1 MMYKTA
7 RNIFLYVST
16 VFLAL
21 YQSPVSALDLEL
33 DLDYGLDTA
42 SAFFDSA
49 VDSASNLTLDSVSV
63 STLAFLDSASDI
75 KWTVRPRI
83 SLAEMYSDNIRLT
96 ATDEKA
102 ALVTEVTPGVSIN
115 SNSSRGNLNL
125 NYSLQGIYNAQGD
138 SGVDIYNQ
146 LQMDADYEF
155 VRNSFFVESAVSIGQ
170 QNSSN
175 RRIVRDNISGSE
187 ASSTITT
194 FMLSPYWTPHFKGFA
209 DGEFRLTYDRVSS
222 ERGNDSLSTANSWSQ
237 NIYLTSGHDFSLF
250 NWSFSFNNRSSSSS
264 AGQDVSYQDTQF
276 ETRYAIGRKY
286 SVFARLGHSDNSF
299 SSNTDSNRNGVFYT
313 FGGQWKP
320 SKRFSIEAGYGNNKF
335 ITVEVS
341 PFNRLHW
348 ITTYSNNGIGLN
360 TGDRWETE
368 FNYTTRRTT
377 WELSYAEDTTTTQQ
391 TLLDQQIF
399 TSGNTFGGQTQTPY
413 VNRREL
419 GLTSLTDEVFTSK
432 TAQASV
438 SFRTGKSNIS
448 AQVFKTLRTFEESG
462 NEEKVEGISTS
473 WGWQFS
479 RRSRSNLRAS
489 WQKTESD
496 GFDAFS
502 DDRLYFSA
510 TITRNILAHL
520 NGSIEYQYVD
530 QNSNDKLNEYLE
542 NRITAKLTLQ
552 F

>member
-1 MMYKTA
+1 MYKTA

-16 VFLAL
+16 VFFSL
-21 YQSPVSALDLEL
+21 YQSPVSASDLEL

-42 SAFFDSA
+42 SVFFDSA
-49 VDSASNLTLDSVSV
+49 IDSASNLTLDSVSV

-75 KWTVRPRI
+75 KWTLRPRI
-83 SLAEMYSDNIRLT
+83 SLAQMYSDNIRLT

-102 ALVTEVTPGVSIN
+102 ALVTEVRPGISIN
-115 SNSSRGNLNL
+115 SNSSRGNLDL

-146 LQMDADYEF
+146 LQMDADCEF
-155 VRNSFFVESAVSIGQ
+155 VRNNFFVESAVSIGQ

-175 RRIVRDNISGSE
+175 RRIVSDNISGGE

-222 ERGNDSLSTANSWSQ
+222 ARGNDSLSTANSWSQ
-237 NIYLTSGHDFSLF
+237 DVYLTSGHDFSLF
-250 NWSFSFNNRSSSSS
+250 SWSFLFNNRSSSS
-264 AGQDVSYQDTQF
+264 AGQDVNYQDTQL
-276 ETRYAIGRKY
+276 ETRYAIARKY

-299 SSNTDSNRNGVFYT
+299 SSNSNSNRNGVFYT

-335 ITVEVS
+335 ITVDVS

-348 ITTYSNNGIGLN
+348 ITTYSKNDIGLN
-360 TGDRWETE
+360 TGDRWESE
-368 FNYTTRRTT
+368 LNYNTRRTI
-377 WELSYAEDTTTTQQ
+377 WRLSYTEDTTTTQQ

-399 TSGNTFGGQTQTPY
+399 TSANTFGSQTQTPY
-413 VNRREL
+413 SNRREL

-432 TAQASV
+432 TAEASV

-448 AQVFKTLRTFEESG
+448 AEVFKILRTFEESG
-462 NEEKVEGISTS
+462 NEEKVEGLSAS

-479 RRSRSNLRAS
+479 RRSRSNLRAG

-510 TITRNILAHL
+510 IITRNFLAHL

>member
-1 MMYKTA
+1 MYKTA
-7 RNIFLYVST
+7 RNIFLCVST

-42 SAFFDSA
+42 SAFLDSA
-49 VDSASNLTLDSVSV
+49 IDSASNLTLDLVSI
-63 STLAFLDSASDI
+63 SASNFLDSASDI
-75 KWTVRPRI
+75 KWTLRPRI
-83 SLAEMYSDNIRLT
+83 SLAQMYSDNIRLT

-102 ALVTEVTPGVSIN
+102 ALVTELRSGISIN
-115 SNSSRGNLNL
+115 SNSSRGNLDL
-125 NYSLQGIYNAQGD
+125 DYSLQGIYNAQGD

-175 RRIVRDNISGSE
+175 RRIVNDNVSGSD

-194 FMLSPYWTPHFKGFA
+194 FMLSPYWTPHFRGFA

-222 ERGNDSLSTANSWSQ
+222 ARGNDSLSTANTWSQ
-237 NIYLTSGHDFSLF
+237 DINLTSGHDFSLF
-250 NWSFSFNNRSSSSS
+250 SWSFSFNNRSSSSS

-276 ETRYAIGRKY
+276 ETRYAIARKY
-286 SVFARLGHSDNSF
+286 SVFARLGHSANSF
-299 SSNTDSNRNGVFYT
+299 SSNTDSHQNGVFYT

-335 ITVEVS
+335 ITVELS

-348 ITTYSNNGIGLN
+348 ITTYSKNDIGLN
-360 TGDRWETE
+360 TGDKWETE
-368 FNYTTRRTT
+368 LNYSARRST
-377 WELSYAEDTTTTQQ
+377 WKLSYTEDTTTAQQ

-419 GLTSLTDEVFTSK
+419 GLTSLTDEVFISK
-432 TAQASV
+432 TAEASV

-448 AQVFKTLRTFEESG
+448 AEVYKILRTYEQSG
-462 NEEKVEGISTS
+462 NEEKVEGISAS

-479 RRSRSNLRAS
+479 RRSRSNLRGG

-510 TITRNILAHL
+510 TITRNFLAHL